1 MKASEYV
8 ARIAD
13 KQPIEA
19 VREELGLLYKSS
31 PAVKKMGYDKLIGNF
46 WEQISRRYAK

>member
-31 PAVKKMGYDKLIGNF
+31 PAVKKMGYDKLISRF
-46 WEQISRRYAK
+46 WKQMPKRYI